1 MITFVLNSILLGVG
15 LAMDAFSVSIA
26 NGLNEPGMRRSR
38 EFLIAGTYA
47 FFQFLM
53 PVIGWF
59 CVHELVRQF
68 RVFEKFVP
76 WIALLLLLWIGGKML
91 LDAIR
96 GGEAA
101 DGPGEA
107 EGSEATTGPGETAGP
122 ETAAVLTMGVLLLQ
136 GIATSIDALSVGF
149 AIAGYSAA
157 AAFVCALII
166 AAVTLLICMGGL
178 TAGRKLSAKLAG
190 KAGILGG
197 CILIFIGIEI
207 FVRGVFL

>member
-1 MITFVLNSILLGVG
+1 MITFVFNSILLGIG

-68 RVFEKFVP
+68 RVFEKFIP

-96 GGEAA
+96 GGEPE
-101 DGPGEA
+101 DD
-107 EGSEATTGPGETAGP
+107 PGETAGP
-122 ETAAVLTMGVLLLQ
+122 ETAAALTMGVLLLQ

>member
-68 RVFEKFVP
+68 RVFEKFIP

-101 DGPGEA
+101 EDPGQ
-107 EGSEATTGPGETAGP
+107 TAGP

-178 TAGRKLSAKLAG
+178 SAGRKLSAKLAG